1 MKKDFKFFF
10 LILLIIYFLGNLFI
24 GIVKDNKIVKIMGFK
39 IVGGVL
45 YLKMFVFFMGNI
57 IVLSSNNVFVNK
69 NFDSYEN
76 GVNFDI

>member
-1 MKKDFKFFF
+1 
-10 LILLIIYFLGNLFI
+10 
-24 GIVKDNKIVKIMGFK
+24 MGFK

>member
-24 GIVKDNKIVKIMGFK
+24 GIVKDSKIVKIMGFK

-45 YLKMFVFFMGNI
+45 YLKMFVLFIGNI
-57 IVLSSNNVFVNK
+57 VVLSSNNVFVNK